1 MPLFDFLCL
10 ECGKVSELL
19 VANSADQPECRTCGS
34 RNVKRLLAA
43 PSSLSGT
50 ARKSMPGPGD
60 TACCGSSPDQAAGC
74 SGPGSCC
81 GKRPF

>member
-1 MPLFDFLCL
+1 MPLFDYLCI
-10 ECGKVSELL
+10 ECGKVSEVL
-19 VANSADQPECRTCGS
+19 VASSSDQPECRVCGS

-50 ARKSMPGPGD
+50 ARKGMPGPGD
-60 TACCGSSPDQAAGC
+60 TACCGSSPGQASGC